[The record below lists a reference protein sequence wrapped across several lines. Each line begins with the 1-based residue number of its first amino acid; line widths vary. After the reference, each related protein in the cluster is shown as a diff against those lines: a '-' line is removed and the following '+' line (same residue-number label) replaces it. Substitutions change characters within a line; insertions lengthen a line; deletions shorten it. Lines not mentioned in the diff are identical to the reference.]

1 MEFPNASKLAKHFQ
15 FVEETGSTNTDL
27 VDQAANLPDFS
38 VLVAGFQSGGR
49 GRSGRQW
56 EAPAGSSL
64 FVSVLLKPKDL
75 SPAKMSW
82 LPLLAGLAISKA
94 LNELQLEKRASLKW
108 PNDVLIEQN
117 KISGVLSELV
127 SDLSG
132 VVIGAGIN
140 IKQKQAELPI
150 ENATSLKI
158 ELGRAPRHDKVLA
171 LYLKHLR
178 DLYDS
183 FVIHRGDA
191 VLSGLRYQVM
201 NNCQTL
207 GLRVK
212 AILPGNKEVIGEA
225 VGIDDSGR
233 LILLPDGAKSVMAVA
248 AGDIVHLR
256 HN

>member
-1 MEFPNASKLAKHFQ
+1 MEFLNARKLASQFQ
-15 FVEETGSTNTDL
+15 YVEETGSTNTDL
-27 VDQAANLPDFS
+27 VSQAADLPDFS
-38 VLVAGFQSGGR
+38 VLVAGFQSAGR

-56 EAPAGSSL
+56 QAPAGSSL
-64 FVSVLLKPKDL
+64 FVSVLLKPNGL
-75 SPAKMSW
+75 SASKMSW
-82 LPLLAGLAISKA
+82 LPLLAGLAIVKA
-94 LNELQLEKRASLKW
+94 INELQPERPAALKW
-108 PNDVLIEQN
+108 PNDVLIEEN

-140 IKQKQAELPI
+140 VKQKQDELPI
-150 ENATSLKI
+150 EKATSLKI
-158 ELGRAPRHDKVLA
+158 ELGRAPRLDKVLV

-183 FVIHRGDA
+183 FVVHRGDA

-201 NNCQTL
+201 DNCVTL

-212 AILPGNKEVIGEA
+212 AILPGEKEVLGEA

>member
-1 MEFPNASKLAKHFQ
+1 MEFLNARKLASQFQ
-15 FVEETGSTNTDL
+15 YVEETGSTNTDL
-27 VDQAANLPDFS
+27 VSQAADLPDFS
-38 VLVAGFQSGGR
+38 VLVAGFQSAGR

-56 EAPAGSSL
+56 QAPAGSSL
-64 FVSVLLKPKDL
+64 FVSVLLKPNGL
-75 SPAKMSW
+75 SASKMSW
-82 LPLLAGLAISKA
+82 LPLLAGLAIVKA
-94 LNELQLEKRASLKW
+94 INELQPERPAALKW
-108 PNDVLIEQN
+108 PNDVLIEEN

-140 IKQKQAELPI
+140 VKQKQDELPI
-150 ENATSLKI
+150 EKATSLKI
-158 ELGRAPRHDKVLA
+158 ELSRAPRLDKVLV

-183 FVIHRGDA
+183 FVVHRGDA

-201 NNCQTL
+201 DNCVTL

-212 AILPGNKEVIGEA
+212 AILPGEKEVLGEA

>member
-1 MEFPNASKLAKHFQ
+1 MEFPNASKLASNFQ

-27 VDQAANLPDFS
+27 VDQAADLPDFS
-38 VLVAGFQSGGR
+38 VLVAGFQSAGR
-49 GRSGRQW
+49 GRAGRQW
-56 EAPAGSSL
+56 QAPAGSSL
-64 FVSVLLKPKDL
+64 FVSVLRKPKHL

-82 LPLLAGLAISKA
+82 LPLLAGLAITKA
-94 LNELQLEKRASLKW
+94 INELQFEKRAALKW
-108 PNDVLIEQN
+108 PNDVLVEEK

-127 SDLSG
+127 TDLSG

-140 IKQKQAELPI
+140 IKQKQDELPI
-150 ENATSLKI
+150 ENATSLKL
-158 ELGRAPRHDKVLA
+158 EMGRAPRHDKVLS

-201 NNCQTL
+201 NNCATL
-207 GLRVK
+207 GIRVK
-212 AILPGNKEVIGEA
+212 AILPGNKEVLGEA

-233 LILLPDGAKSVMAVA
+233 LILLPDGAKSVLAVA
-248 AGDIVHLR
+248 AGDILHLR